1 MSGLKAL
8 ASMLLLLAS
17 TLVAQEIPAGTV
29 IPVMLKTTLD
39 ARKATV
45 GEKIAARVMQDVPL
59 PSQARIRTGATLI
72 GHVVAVTGPGAPSGS
87 RIVVL
92 FDRLM
97 ANGANIPV
105 TTSLRSLASM
115 MEVFEAQLPTN
126 AIDDYGTTPADW
138 VTVQIGGD
146 GVFRGD
152 GTVVAD
158 GQVVGKST
166 IGGDTTAKLIASR
179 DRGCGGNDSEQALWL
194 FSPSACGTYGFADL
208 KIIHAGRRDPVGQ
221 IILESDK
228 SVHVPAGSGLL
239 LRVISSPGRSAG
251 GSPPV

>member
-1 MSGLKAL
+1 MSGLKAFV
-8 ASMLLLLAS
+8 SMLLLLAPP
-17 TLVAQEIPAGTV
+17 LVAQEIPAGTV
-29 IPVMLKTTLD
+29 IPAMLKTTLD
-39 ARKATV
+39 ARNATV
-45 GEKIAARVMQDVPL
+45 GQKIAAKVMQDVPL
-59 PSQARIRTGATLI
+59 PQGRIRAGVQLV
-72 GHVVAVTGPGAPSGS
+72 GHVVAVTRPSTTSGS
-87 RIVVL
+87 RIIVS

-97 ANGANIPV
+97 TDGAEVPI
-105 TTSLRSLASM
+105 TTSLRSVASM

-138 VTVQIGGD
+138 VTLQIGGD
-146 GVFRGD
+146 GVFRGN

-179 DRGCGGNDSEQALWL
+179 DRGCGGNDHEQALWL

-208 KIIHAGRRDPVGQ
+208 KIAHAGRRQPIGQ
-221 IILESDK
+221 IILESEK
-228 SVHVPAGSGLL
+228 TVHVPAGSGLL
-239 LRVISSPGRSAG
+239 LRVISSTEHSAG

>member
-1 MSGLKAL
+1 
-8 ASMLLLLAS
+8 
-17 TLVAQEIPAGTV
+17 
-29 IPVMLKTTLD
+29 
-39 ARKATV
+39 
-45 GEKIAARVMQDVPL
+45 
-59 PSQARIRTGATLI
+59 
-72 GHVVAVTGPGAPSGS
+72 
-87 RIVVL
+87 
-92 FDRLM
+92 
-97 ANGANIPV
+97 
-105 TTSLRSLASM
+105 
-115 MEVFEAQLPTN
+115 
-126 AIDDYGTTPADW
+126 
-138 VTVQIGGD
+138 IGGD

-179 DRGCGGNDSEQALWL
+179 DRGCGGATAGDDREQALWL

-228 SVHVPAGSGLL
+228 NVHVPGGSGLL